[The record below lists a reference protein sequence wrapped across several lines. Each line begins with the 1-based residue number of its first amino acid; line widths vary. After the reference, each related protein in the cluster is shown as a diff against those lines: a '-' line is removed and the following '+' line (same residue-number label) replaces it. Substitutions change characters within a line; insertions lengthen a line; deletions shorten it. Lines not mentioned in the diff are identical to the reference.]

1 VKVLISAAAAV
12 VLTGCA
18 STDYKPVQ
26 ERSFGALV
34 SEGCRDDGEQMLV
47 TGYVSK
53 AYEDTVVMWDGID
66 PQATVAVKVPGRTL
80 TSRMRGWFGDSK
92 HEVSQAR
99 LNDLITRKVPVTVN
113 LTCQGESMAPVVTS
127 AEYTDAQGQRVAIA
141 Y

>member
-1 VKVLISAAAAV
+1 VKVLISAAAVV

-18 STDYKPVQ
+18 STDYEPVQ

-47 TGYVSK
+47 TGYVSR
-53 AYEDTVVMWDGID
+53 AYEDTVVLWDGID

-92 HEVSQAR
+92 HEVSQER

-113 LTCQGESMAPVVTS
+113 LTCQGENMAPVVTHAS
-127 AEYTDAQGQRVAIA
+127 YTDAQGQRVAIA